1 MLITRE
7 MDYTLRILRAL
18 HRGGQLSAAAVAQQE
33 HMQKAITLKILNR
46 LLSAG
51 IVESRRGVSGG
62 YFLKRRCEAMTL
74 YDVFQI
80 MGDPPLINRCQREGY
95 RCENFQTGGCG
106 VCNKLNRIQSA
117 LNQELQRTPLSDIF
131 Q

>member
-18 HRGGQLSAAAVAQQE
+18 HREGQLSAAAVAQQE
-33 HMQKAITLKILNR
+33 HMQKAITLKLLNR
-46 LLSAG
+46 LLGAG

-62 YFLKRRCEAMTL
+62 YFLKRRCEDMCI
-74 YDVFQI
+74 YDVFQAI
-80 MGDPPLINRCQREGY
+80 GEPPLVNRCQREGY
-95 RCENFQTGGCG
+95 QCENFQEGGCG
-106 VCNKLNRIQSA
+106 VCRELCRIQDV
-117 LNQELQRTPLSDIF
+117 LDEELRRRPLSDIF

>member
-7 MDYTLRILRAL
+7 MDYALRILRAL
-18 HRGGQLSAAAVAQQE
+18 YREGQLSAAAVAQRE
-33 HMQKAITLKILNR
+33 HMQKAITLKLLNR
-46 LLSAG
+46 LLAAG

-62 YFLKRRCEAMTL
+62 YFLRRRCEDMSI

-95 RCENFQTGGCG
+95 PCENFPEGGCG
-106 VCNKLNRIQSA
+106 ICRELCRIQDV
-117 LNQELQRTPLSDIF
+117 LNGELRRTPLSELF
-131 Q
+131 L

>member
-18 HRGGQLSAAAVAQQE
+18 HRGGQLSAAAVARQE
-33 HMQKAITLKILNR
+33 HMQKAITLKLLNR

-51 IVESRRGVSGG
+51 IVESRRGISGG
-62 YFLKRRCEAMTL
+62 YFLKCPCEDMSL
-74 YDVFQI
+74 YDVFQA
-80 MGDPPLINRCQREGY
+80 MGDQPLINRCQREGY
-95 RCENFQTGGCG
+95 QCENFPKGGCG
-106 VCNKLNRIQSA
+106 VCRELCRIQEA

>member
-18 HRGGQLSAAAVAQQE
+18 HREGQLSAAAVARRE
-33 HMQKAITLKILNR
+33 HMQKAITLKLLNR
-46 LLSAG
+46 LLAAG

-62 YFLKRRCEAMTL
+62 YFLRRPCEEMRI
-74 YDVFQI
+74 YDVFLAI
-80 MGDPPLINRCQREGY
+80 GEAPLINRCQREGY
-95 RCENFQTGGCG
+95 QCENFQKGGCG
-106 VCNKLNRIQSA
+106 VCRELSRVQGV
-117 LNQELQRTPLSDIF
+117 LDRELQRTPLSDIF

>member
-18 HRGGQLSAAAVAQQE
+18 HQSGQLSATSVARDE
-33 HMQKAITLKILNR
+33 HLQKAITLKLLNR

-62 YFLKRRCEAMTL
+62 YLLKIPCEQLKL
-74 YDVFQI
+74 YDLFQ
-80 MGDPPLINRCQREGY
+80 MLGESTELNRCQRSSY
-95 RCENFQTGGCG
+95 QCENRPDGSCG
-106 VCNKLNRIQSA
+106 VCQEFNRIQA
-117 LNQELQRTPLSDIF
+117 VLEMELQRTPLSEILH
-131 Q
+131 